1 MQTNNNPS
9 CHLVHAFNDDVLSNM
24 DATDVA
30 ESIRRGELSS
40 KEVCEASLKR
50 LHKVNPALNA
60 VAHECFNL
68 ALEQSE
74 HLPKGFFSG
83 VPFFVKDNLALEGLP
98 MTNGSAA
105 ISDHTRRTSDPFVKQ
120 ALAMGFNALGKSRLP
135 ELGLSCAAEYPDGSY
150 VANPWNSKHVAGGSS
165 GGAAALVASGVV
177 PIAHGNDGA
186 GSLRIPAAM
195 CGLFSL
201 KCTRGRHVLTNLSRP
216 LPLDIITEGVLTR
229 SVRDCANFFIQLER
243 QYKPKKMP
251 LLGDV
256 SNASKNR
263 LKIGVLRDSINGYP
277 LDSETA
283 RVLDETVKQLEN
295 LGHQVVE
302 AKWISRLGYE
312 DSFLLYFS
320 FLAFAAA
327 KGGKSLYGKQFDR
340 SKLDDYTQGLAK
352 YFISN
357 FYKMPWNMIQGL
369 SVRKEFYNQMNQYDV
384 LLSPVLTETA
394 PKAGHLNP
402 RVPYPI
408 LLQRLTD
415 LASFN
420 AIHNVMGTPS
430 MSVPLGLSRADSKN
444 PGLPIGMQFA
454 ANLGDD
460 KKLLELAFELEQTIG
475 FTQIY
480 NQA

>member
-1 MQTNNNPS
+1 MSMDNNES
-9 CHLVHAFNDDVLSNM
+9 CHLVHAFSDDVLAKM

-30 ESIRRGELSS
+30 ESIRIGELSS
-40 KEVCEASLKR
+40 KEVCEASLNR
-50 LHKVNPALNA
+50 LQAVNPVLNA
-60 VAHECFNL
+60 VAHECFDL
-68 ALEQSE
+68 ALEKSE
-74 HLPKGFFSG
+74 RLPKGFFSG
-83 VPFFVKDNLALEGLP
+83 VPFFVKDNIALEGLP

-105 ISDHTRRTSDPFVKQ
+105 ISDRIRRASDPFVKQ
-120 ALAMGFNALGKSRLP
+120 TLAMGFNALGKSRLP
-135 ELGLSCAAEYPDGSY
+135 EMGLSCAAEYPDGSY

-165 GGAAALVASGVV
+165 GGAAALVASGAV

-201 KCTRGRHVLTNLSRP
+201 KCTRGRHILTNLSRP

-229 SVRDCANFFIQLER
+229 SVRDCANFFIQLEK
-243 QYKPKKMP
+243 QYRPKKMP

-263 LKIGVLRDSINGYP
+263 LKVGVLRESINGYP
-277 LDSETA
+277 LDAETA

-302 AKWISRLGYE
+302 AKPISKLAHAN
-312 DSFLLYFS
+312 SFMLYFS

-340 SKLDDYTQGLAK
+340 SKLDGYTQGLSK
-352 YFISN
+352 YFTSN

-369 SVRKEFYNQMNQYDV
+369 SVRKEFHSEMNKYDV
-384 LLSPVLTETA
+384 VLSPVLTETA
-394 PKAGHLNP
+394 PRAGYLNP
-402 RVPYPI
+402 TVPWQT

-460 KKLLELAFELEQTIG
+460 KKLLELAFELEQAVG

-480 NQA
+480 DHV